1 MDSKKSEYI
10 KRPQPPTLRLGLCFL
25 PTSSRCRARRSR
37 DSSSLCRPLVM
48 ATARADS
55 QGNQYGRRRSN
66 TVQSGTPIP
75 LPLKLGDSKILNSW
89 VHDPKKS
96 PRVILNQSWW
106 PGVAEGDVLRIT
118 ASQSSDDCSGLL
130 FTVPRDEGC
139 SKPTLQISLP
149 KNAADVFGLKNN
161 SEITLTK
168 VDKDAYA
175 ADYIELTFQDQY
187 LGRND
192 MWRLSAYL
200 AGQCVFVE
208 QEHSFIGVIAV
219 KVQNI
224 YLNGKKVDA
233 VRLSHPLRP

>member
-1 MDSKKSEYI
+1 MFEANS
-10 KRPQPPTLRLGLCFL
+10 PGPPPPVAFSAGAHISLLSDFAAQECGRCLWTEKQLGNNADKGTVALSL
-25 PTSSRCRARRSR
+25 SSR
-37 DSSSLCRPLVM
+37 
-48 ATARADS
+48 
-55 QGNQYGRRRSN
+55 
-66 TVQSGTPIP
+66 
-75 LPLKLGDSKILNSW
+75 
-89 VHDPKKS
+89 
-96 PRVILNQSWW
+96 
-106 PGVAEGDVLRIT
+106 
-118 ASQSSDDCSGLL
+118 LL
-130 FTVPRDEGC
+130 
-139 SKPTLQISLP
+139 
-149 KNAADVFGLKNN
+149 AAHHRHQ
-161 SEITLTK
+161 